1 MWRLAL
7 PCLIA
12 LALASP
18 TLAHAGDDDPLRWPD
33 RTTGVTLGVAA
44 RYLGD
49 QSVGGPGLGG
59 EVAWGWGRWQA
70 LVDGRASW
78 YLGDLDHDGGP
89 ALRVGGGARWLA
101 RSFQPDSSAALQL
114 YLDAGAAV
122 EHVALPAGGL
132 TVPSLW
138 AGWGWQV
145 RAMSHHRRL
154 MIRFWVRVELSPPL
168 DRQRVA
174 DVLCRGTCATPVR
187 ATLLDD
193 GFSGGLGVAW

>member
-1 MWRLAL
+1 MPRLAL
-7 PCLIA
+7 PCVIAAA
-12 LALASP
+12 LAAP
-18 TLAHAGDDDPLRWPD
+18 TAARAGDDDPLRWPD
-33 RTTGVTLGVAA
+33 RTTGVTLGVGA

-59 EVAWGWGRWQA
+59 ELAWGWGRWQA
-70 LVDGRASW
+70 LVDGRGAW
-78 YLGDLDHDGGP
+78 YFGDRDHDGGP
-89 ALRVGGGARWLA
+89 ALRVGAGARWLA

-122 EHVALPAGGL
+122 EHLALPAGGL
-132 TVPSLW
+132 TIPSLW

-145 RAMSHHRRL
+145 RAMGDHDRL
-154 MIRFWVRVELSPPL
+154 MIRFWVRVELSPAL
-168 DRQRVA
+168 DRQRIA

-193 GFSGGLGVAW
+193 GFAGGLGVAW

>member
-7 PCLIA
+7 PCLFA

-154 MIRFWVRVELSPPL
+154 MIRFWVRVELSPPH
-168 DRQRVA
+168 DRPRLA
-174 DVLCRGTCATPVR
+174 HVLCPGPSAPPVR
-187 ATLLDD
+187 APLHHPR
-193 GFSGGLGVAW
+193 FSGGLGVAW